1 MARIEVTARR
11 TMADVCAAVAL
22 AFVLGSMIVGCGGG
36 APGALRVH
44 AGIAQTL
51 LTVQAESGP
60 MVRRMRVEASVSAGA
75 EVHRA
80 GGTETEAHAA
90 AEAESDR
97 WTCAVEGHRA
107 YADAVGLYIDALAMW
122 QATGA
127 SPPGTM
133 AALTDAV
140 GDVADAYRG
149 LSRCLGTLG
158 HAGALPGLPDLS
170 GAFGAA
176 GIDDGG
182 SDDGE

>member
-1 MARIEVTARR
+1 MARIEITPTARR

-36 APGALRVH
+36 SEALRVH

-60 MVRRMRVEASVSAGA
+60 MVRRMRVEAAVSAGGA
-75 EVHRA
+75 IHQA
-80 GGTETEAHAA
+80 GGTEAEAHAGA
-90 AEAESDR
+90 QAEAGR

-122 QATGA
+122 QATGE
-127 SPPGTM
+127 PPETLS
-133 AALTDAV
+133 ALTGAV
-140 GDVADAYRG
+140 GAVADAYRG
-149 LSRCLGTLG
+149 LSRCLGSLG

-170 GAFGAA
+170 GAFGADA
-176 GIDDGG
+176 GG